1 METIQPIKKNQALR
15 TLAEKLKVQ
24 WYNKSQKLQI
34 IAATLHKLDPEG
46 FKALDNL
53 TWPEGQA
60 VLLTSDR
67 ALMERTNRSAT
78 IKEVPKSPYVIDT
91 GHDNQAMRRL
101 IDLMLGRLGYDRG
114 AGNELKA
121 LFEVKPRAGHS
132 VLKPD
137 PWAID
142 A

>member
-1 METIQPIKKNQALR
+1 METINPPINNEALR
-15 TLAEKLKVQ
+15 TLAEKLRLHSF
-24 WYNKSQKLQI
+24 NKSQKLQI
-34 IAATLHKLDPEG
+34 ITAKLYSLDPEG

-67 ALMERTNRSAT
+67 TIMERTNRSAT

-101 IDLMLGRLGYDRG
+101 VDMMLGRLGYDRG
-114 AGNELKA
+114 VSNQVKA
-121 LFEVKPRAGHS
+121 LFEVKPGVGRYDLTAN
-132 VLKPD
+132 
-137 PWAID
+137 PWVVET
-142 A
+142 